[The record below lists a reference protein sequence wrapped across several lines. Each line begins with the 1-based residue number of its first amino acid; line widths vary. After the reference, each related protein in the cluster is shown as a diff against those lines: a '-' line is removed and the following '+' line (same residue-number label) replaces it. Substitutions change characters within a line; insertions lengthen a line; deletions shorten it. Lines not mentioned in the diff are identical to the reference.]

1 MLPTV
6 KLHSDADVLK
16 HSPLVR
22 GMTLALRYAN
32 ETGGIG
38 LTQSGAFNRKFVHW
52 AAEHF
57 EWPDFT
63 ATELF
68 EMNKV
73 LDEYKMPP
81 LFPVHG
87 LLRHLKLLRRY
98 KGKLVA
104 TKKGREMAEASDV
117 FFDLTAPVYLY
128 RFIHDER
135 IEARGGPLGNWD
147 IFLNVINVEARA
159 GCTLAHLLKTL
170 YGWEEKDRYDPEHSD
185 MRFALKFCVLQPLCW
200 LGLLW
205 EDREGLRIWDDGTF
219 YKTPLWHAALKLET
233 DGQAALRLV

>member
-32 ETGGIG
+32 ENGGIG

-52 AAEHF
+52 AAERF
-57 EWPDFT
+57 EWPDYT

-117 FFDLTAPVYLY
+117 FFDLSAPVYLY

-135 IEARGGPLGNWD
+135 IEARGGPLGTWD
-147 IFLNVINVEARA
+147 IFLNVINAEARA
-159 GCTLAHLLKTL
+159 GCTLRLLAPHRVRQ
-170 YGWEEKDRYDPEHSD
+170 DFR
-185 MRFALKFCVLQPLCW
+185 W
-200 LGLLW
+200 LMSM
-205 EDREGLRIWDDGTF
+205 
-219 YKTPLWHAALKLET
+219 PS
-233 DGQAALRLV
+233 

>member
-81 LFPVHG
+81 GHVP
-87 LLRHLKLLRRY
+87 
-98 KGKLVA
+98 
-104 TKKGREMAEASDV
+104 GRGVTSGSAFGGVRALHEA
-117 FFDLTAPVYLY
+117 P
-128 RFIHDER
+128 
-135 IEARGGPLGNWD
+135 
-147 IFLNVINVEARA
+147 
-159 GCTLAHLLKTL
+159 
-170 YGWEEKDRYDPEHSD
+170 
-185 MRFALKFCVLQPLCW
+185 
-200 LGLLW
+200 
-205 EDREGLRIWDDGTF
+205 
-219 YKTPLWHAALKLET
+219 
-233 DGQAALRLV
+233 